1 MTPQY
6 GTVFKGFRTT
16 CTNLYTGYDNF
27 ESECPIPCRT
37 FKVNSKFVSGSEF
50 WDKNQT
56 LITIKF
62 PSTLQVTRTDF
73 ARHDLYLCRQLLI
86 LPFCISFVTY
96 RYHLWVKAKSKQLH
110 VWDWGIHRALAWLG
124 RHSGL
129 SAPFRCSNLW
139 KSGASKFLF
148 NTYFISYSGERRIL
162 WRQKSGASKILFI
175 AYSIHHRPSNL
186 WSALAVIC
194 GNWKQEDLLLNKTHN
209 TPMSPF
215 D

>member
-1 MTPQY
+1 MWRKTTPRTVGATPTQNLRLTGIATTILCEESAQRRILFLSGWWTNLKMRQLLQHYLAQVTFQYIKLFKGSHKKEIFLMTPRY

-73 ARHDLYLCRQLLI
+73 ARHDLYLCWQLLI
-86 LPFCISFVTY
+86 LPFCLSF
-96 RYHLWVKAKSKQLH
+96 
-110 VWDWGIHRALAWLG
+110 GI
-124 RHSGL
+124 
-129 SAPFRCSNLW
+129 
-139 KSGASKFLF
+139 
-148 NTYFISYSGERRIL
+148 Y
-162 WRQKSGASKILFI
+162 
-175 AYSIHHRPSNL
+175 
-186 WSALAVIC
+186 
-194 GNWKQEDLLLNKTHN
+194 
-209 TPMSPF
+209 
-215 D
+215 